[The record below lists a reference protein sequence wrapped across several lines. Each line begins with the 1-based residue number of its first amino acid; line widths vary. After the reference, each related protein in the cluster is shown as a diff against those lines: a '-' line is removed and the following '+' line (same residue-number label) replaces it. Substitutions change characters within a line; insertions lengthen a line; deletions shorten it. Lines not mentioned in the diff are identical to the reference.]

1 MRFLMGRRV
10 RLPVMA
16 GDVMHCASRELA
28 PTPRQRGFTLVELM
42 ITLAVAVILTAIAV
56 PSFRNL
62 TLSNRLT
69 TAANDV
75 VGALNVARMEA
86 VKRNA
91 SVQFCSDS
99 STANGSD
106 TLGGLCGSNA
116 GAVYTVVNGTTSV
129 LVQAPNMGLEGGIQL
144 NGSMKAV
151 RFNGQGLGYA
161 PTSLTTLSDG
171 TVADICTTSLSSDN
185 HRVVSITA
193 GSIVQVDT
201 TTSSTCQ

>member
-1 MRFLMGRRV
+1 MGRRA
-10 RLPVMA
+10 RLSIMA
-16 GDVMHCASRELA
+16 GDAMHCASRELA
-28 PTPRQRGFTLVELM
+28 PRPRQRGFTLVELM

-69 TAANDV
+69 TTANDI

-91 SVQFCSDS
+91 SVQFCSND

-106 TLGGLCGSNA
+106 TLGALCASDGGGA
-116 GAVYTVVNGTTSV
+116 GGAVVTSINGADTQ
-129 LVQAPNMGLEGGIQL
+129 LVQATNMGLGSGIQL

-151 RFNGQGLGYA
+151 RFNGQGLGYD
-161 PTSLTTLSDG
+161 PTSMAAPFGG